1 MSKNITILGAGPAG
15 MAVAYYAKENHLK
28 YEVYEASKWVGGNCI
43 TINHNDFLF
52 DSGAHRLHD
61 KDKETTEI
69 IKKLLGDELKLIHV
83 PSQIYRDGFFIDFP
97 LSPLNLFKFLGFRRF
112 FVCSIQ
118 ILKQK
123 LKWNKIP
130 ENFYELAIQAY
141 GKNISTLFLIH
152 YTEKLWGK
160 SAAELSTE
168 VAGKRLKGLNI
179 KTFILEAF
187 SSNKSNKTTHLDGS
201 FYYPKYGIGSIF
213 EKMKQ
218 YCGEKNIHLDKRI
231 TKIFHQNNKI
241 DKIEYNNHESTVVET
256 LVSSLPLE
264 KMVFLLDPPPPKD
277 IVEKAKKI
285 SFRNIILICFFL
297 NKKSINKNGSM
308 YFPSEEFPFTRVYE
322 PKNRSESMAPKNKTS
337 LIVEVPCQKEDK
349 IWKTEESKLRLKI
362 QQKLM
367 DANFFSAE
375 DLIDSKIYRIH
386 NAYPILEK
394 NYRKKIAP
402 IYHYLDQFINL
413 KMTGRNGLFA
423 YTHIHDHMV
432 NGRNIINKI

>member
-1 MSKNITILGAGPAG
+1 MSKTITILGAGPAG
-15 MAVAYYAKENHLK
+15 MAVAFYAKEKNLK
-28 YEVYEASKWVGGNCI
+28 YNLYEASKWVGGNCI

-61 KDKETTEI
+61 KDKETTDI

-112 FVCSIQ
+112 FICGLQ

-123 LKWNKIP
+123 LKKNKNA
-130 ENFYELAIQAY
+130 ENFHELAIQAY
-141 GKNISTLFLIH
+141 GKNISNLFLIH

-160 SAAELSTE
+160 SAIELSPD
-168 VAGKRLKGLNI
+168 VAGKRLKGLDI
-179 KTFILEAF
+179 KTFILEAI
-187 SSNKSNKTTHLDGS
+187 SKGKSNKTTHLDGS

-218 YCGEKNIHLDKRI
+218 YCNEKNIHLNKKI

-241 DKIEYNNHESTVVET
+241 YKIEYNNKETDDVEI

-264 KMVFLLDPPPPKD
+264 KMIFLLDPPPPNTIIK
-277 IVEKAKKI
+277 KAKTI

-297 NKKSINKNGSM
+297 NKKSINNNGSM
-308 YFPSEEFPFTRVYE
+308 YFPSDEFPFTRVYE
-322 PKNRSESMAPKNKTS
+322 PKNRSKFMSPKDKTS
-337 LIVEVPCQKEDK
+337 LIVEVPCQKEDE
-349 IWKTEESKLRLKI
+349 IWHEDESKITSRI
-362 QQKLM
+362 QEQLIES
-367 DANFFSAE
+367 NFFNSN
-375 DLIDSKIYRIH
+375 DLIESKSYRIK
-386 NAYPILEK
+386 NAYPVLEK
-394 NYRKKIAP
+394 NYQDKIEP
-402 IYHYLDQFINL
+402 IYDYLKLFSNL

-423 YTHIHDHMV
+423 YTHIHDHMI
-432 NGRNIINKI
+432 NGRNIVKEI